1 MRVDVYERSL
11 RCAGSLSHTPE
22 DLEMGYTLNELA
34 SDIRQT
40 LKAEPG
46 PSGQR
51 KVCALVSRALNDAAF
66 VQQHLLDWPDDTKM
80 RRILYQDPELGFC
93 ICGHYYR
100 KPFIGKPHDHGQAWA
115 IYGQAVGSTE
125 MTDWS
130 IVEKGE
136 GEQPTLVEL
145 SKVYELEP
153 GMAHLYEIG
162 NVHSPKTTE
171 ETRLIRIESSNLD
184 LMKRSNIKAR
194 AA

>member
-1 MRVDVYERSL
+1 MK
-11 RCAGSLSHTPE
+11 
-22 DLEMGYTLNELA
+22 YTLSELA
-34 SDIRQT
+34 TDIRQT

-46 PSGQR
+46 TSGQQQ
-51 KVCALVSRALNDAAF
+51 VCVLVSRALNDVDF
-66 VQQHLLDWPDDTKM
+66 VQQHLLDWPDHATM

-130 IVEKGE
+130 IVEKGG
-136 GEQPTLVEL
+136 GEKPTLVEFSRL
-145 SKVYELEP
+145 YELKP
-153 GMAHLYEIG
+153 GMAHLYQIG
-162 NVHSPKTTE
+162 DVHSPKTTE

-184 LMKRSNIKAR
+184 LMKRSNIKIR
-194 AA
+194 AV